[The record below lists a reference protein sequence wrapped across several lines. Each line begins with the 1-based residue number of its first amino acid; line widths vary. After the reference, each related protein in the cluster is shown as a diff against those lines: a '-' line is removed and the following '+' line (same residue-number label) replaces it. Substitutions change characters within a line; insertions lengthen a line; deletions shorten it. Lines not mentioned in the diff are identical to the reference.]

1 MKLLNKSM
9 VVLSLGLGLAAG
21 SAVPVLAAGHVG
33 FQDYREDRGY
43 GDYFGQLRQLIDR
56 TQADLRAA
64 AELEHG
70 NKKQHERYHDAQG
83 HLSTL
88 DRDLSRGK
96 FGKSE
101 LNKSIDSIKSILDNN
116 VLQASS
122 REALQQDLEG
132 LRMVREHHESR

>member
-1 MKLLNKSM
+1 MKSFNKSIA
-9 VVLSLGLGLAAG
+9 VLSLSLGLALG
-21 SAVPVLAAGHVG
+21 SSVPVLAAGYAG
-33 FQDYREDRGY
+33 FQQYPDS
-43 GDYFGQLRQLIDR
+43 GDYFGRLRQLIDR
-56 TQADLRAA
+56 TQTDLRTAADLER
-64 AELEHG
+64 G
-70 NKKQHERYHDAQG
+70 NEKQRHRYHDAQG

-96 FGKSE
+96 FGKDE

-132 LRMVREHHESR
+132 LRMAREHHESR